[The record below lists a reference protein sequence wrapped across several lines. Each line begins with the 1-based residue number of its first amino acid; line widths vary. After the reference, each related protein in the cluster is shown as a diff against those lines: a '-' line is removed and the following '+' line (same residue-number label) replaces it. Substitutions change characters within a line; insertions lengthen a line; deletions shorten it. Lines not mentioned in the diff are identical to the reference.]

1 MFPFKANNK
10 LLSVED
16 AAQTL
21 EVSPFTVQRWC
32 RDGNLPCLKFGR
44 QWRIRSSVLEGFLR
58 QSERP
63 ESLAER
69 LRHFLEV
76 PDNVLA
82 IAQSHELIRKL
93 DTAFFMVA
101 DARGGVLAKYYHED
115 LDSAESLRSDFERE
129 GLEVT
134 RLEEEGR
141 LRFAPLGTLEG
152 ERTEALRHLIGEET
166 SEGRSVWA
174 SFNWN
179 DQIDLDAALRQQ
191 EELSHLVEDSRFV
204 AMTAM
209 LERVVDD
216 WPGTLLRE
224 AQVKHSATL
233 WLTESGLAL
242 TRVLPPPSGK
252 KSL

>member
-1 MFPFKANNK
+1 MFPFEANSE

-16 AAQTL
+16 AAERL

-32 RDGNLPCLKFGR
+32 RDGNLLCLKAGR
-44 QWRIRSSVLEGFLR
+44 KWRIRSSALEEFLR
-58 QSERP
+58 QGEGSQ
-63 ESLAER
+63 SLAER

-82 IAQSHELIRKL
+82 IAQNHELMRKL

-101 DARGGVLAKYYHED
+101 EARGGVLAKYYDEE
-115 LDSAESLRSDFERE
+115 LDSVASLRSDLERE
-129 GLEVT
+129 GLEVS

-141 LRFAPLGTLEG
+141 LRFTALATLEG
-152 ERTEALRHLIGEET
+152 ELTEALRRLISEET

-174 SFNWN
+174 GFNWN
-179 DQIDLDAALRQQ
+179 DLIDLDAALRQQ
-191 EELSHLVEDSRFV
+191 EELSQLVENSRFV

-209 LERVVDD
+209 LERVIDD

-224 AQVKHSATL
+224 AQVMHSATL

-242 TRVLPPPSGK
+242 TRVEPPPSGE
-252 KSL
+252 KSF